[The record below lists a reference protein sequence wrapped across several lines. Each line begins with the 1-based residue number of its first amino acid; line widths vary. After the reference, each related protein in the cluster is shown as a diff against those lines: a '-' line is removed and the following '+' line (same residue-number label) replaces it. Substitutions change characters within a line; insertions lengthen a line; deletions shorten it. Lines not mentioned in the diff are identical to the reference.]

1 MILNCRYPLVNK
13 YLAKGFFIF
22 ENNSGQKNMLPNDVK
37 LRINVIDQLD
47 ADFVM
52 KKKTSINKHHKKIA
66 YSEKYEFDL

>member
-1 MILNCRYPLVNK
+1 
-13 YLAKGFFIF
+13 
-22 ENNSGQKNMLPNDVK
+22 MLPNDVK